1 MNPIYPQEGND
12 FLPHK
17 QPSRIKSLLLFLAGA
32 LVFPASGLLAQSH
45 WASIGPDGKLVYGH
59 FQTGDRIAD
68 FSSAGYKGGGVA
80 LPIVAAK
87 RTVTPSGKDDTAA
100 IQQAIDEVA
109 KLPLVD
115 GFRGAV
121 VLAKGTFH
129 CSGFLLLTTSGIVL
143 RGAGPSDQGTTIEMT
158 GDPHL
163 AIRIAGNLNQKLV
176 GKLTNITDAY
186 VPSGTTT
193 FNVSDA
199 SGFHPGDTLL
209 ISKPI
214 TPAWVH
220 FMGMDTLGIRKGKP
234 EHWIKGTLEVRRR
247 IASVAGKTITLEVPL
262 MDSYDAKY
270 LGANSVTVTKVEV
283 TGQVS
288 EVGVEDLR
296 ITAPPRS
303 ITLGTPEFDGLKMD
317 DAVDS
322 WVKSLSLADT
332 TSSVGIDKGTE
343 RITVVSTDVVN
354 HVPIVGGAKPF
365 DFEAN
370 GQQILFDRITGSGDR
385 TFFFATQ
392 AMQQGPVVVLHCRF
406 TGDSHIQPHQRW
418 STGLL
423 IDSCDVPDGGIDL
436 MNRGMMGSG
445 HGWAIGWSVIWNST
459 AKSFAT
465 NTPPGAANWSIGNS
479 GEELNPDQPAF
490 DGAKPVPLHQG
501 IVDSPG
507 TPVKP
512 PSLYL
517 QQLSERLGRSALKN
531 IGYE

>member
-1 MNPIYPQEGND
+1 MNPIYTQEGSN

-32 LVFPASGLLAQSH
+32 LIFPAGSMLAQSQ
-45 WASIGPDGKLVYGH
+45 WASIGPGGKLVYGH

-80 LPIVAAK
+80 LPTVEAK
-87 RTVTPSGKDDTAA
+87 RTVAPSGKDDTAA

-109 KLPLVD
+109 KLPPVN
-115 GFRGAV
+115 GSRGAV
-121 VLAKGTFH
+121 LLAKGTFH
-129 CSGFLLLTTSGIVL
+129 CSSPLLLTTSGIVL
-143 RGAGPSDQGTTIEMT
+143 RGAGPSEQGTTIEMT

-163 AIRIAGNLNQKLV
+163 AIRINGNLNQKLV
-176 GKLTNITDAY
+176 GKVANITDAY
-186 VPSGTTT
+186 VHSGTTT
-193 FNVSDA
+193 FSVSDA
-199 SGFHPGDTLL
+199 SGFRPGDTLL

-220 FMGMDTLGIRKGKP
+220 FMGMDTLSVRKGKA

-247 IASVAGKTITLEVPL
+247 IASVAGKTITLAVPL

-270 LGANSVTVTKVEV
+270 LGANSVTVTKIEV

-303 ITLGTPEFDGLKMD
+303 ITLGEPEFDGLKMD

-322 WVKSLSLADT
+322 WVKSLSFVDT

-370 GQQILFDRITGSGDR
+370 GQQIFFDRITGSGDR

-445 HGWAIGWSVIWNST
+445 HGWAIGWSVIWNSN

-465 NTPPGAANWSIGNS
+465 NTPPGAANWSIGNR

-517 QQLSERLGRSALKN
+517 QQLSERLGHSALKN